1 MNEPVKKVTV
11 PLALRKHGNGR
22 IPATELRPI
31 KGGGMLWYQ
40 AAFAWNK
47 MYDAALKDGVKL
59 VAVSSGY
66 RSLIHQEQLFYDR
79 YVARKTLRRPPV
91 TRHYRGVTW
100 WLKVGKA
107 PSATPGTSNHGW
119 GLAQDIKVPRRTFRW
134 MCENAPRFGF
144 YLQGKSTLPNGKP
157 NPEWEAWHW
166 QFCDAKEVQ

>member
-1 MNEPVKKVTV
+1 MNEPVKRVSL
-11 PLALRKHGNGR
+11 PPSLLKHGNGR

-31 KGGGMLWYQ
+31 KGGGALWYQ
-40 AAFAWNK
+40 AAFAWNR

-59 VAVSSGY
+59 SCVSSGY
-66 RSLIHQEQLFYDR
+66 RSLTKQEQLFHER

-91 TRHYRGVTW
+91 TRYYRGTTW